1 MNDLTP
7 IHPQTNADVYRA
19 STDAA
24 GLCKEIVLRTAQV
37 IQGRKYV
44 KVEGWQAIAVAHG
57 CVASAE
63 SVERI
68 NDEGCKGFSAVG
80 AIRRMSD
87 GVEIARAEG
96 FVGDDEAMWGKRPV
110 YARRAMA
117 QTRAISRA
125 CRSAFAHVVVLID
138 SNLSTTPAEEMDFS
152 EPVDV
157 TPRQAPKVAGVV
169 TGTQLQE
176 QQASGRKIPAQAKR
190 DGDHER
196 YRAMIDNAS
205 ATELFELTQTFDDW
219 TSEAPAQWLDS
230 LRDRMELRREEL
242 AGQASVADDEAAMDE
257 AFRGTVH
264 SGSAAGLSG
273 RNGSQAAA

>member
-1 MNDLTP
+1 MSNDLVVNHT
-7 IHPQTNADVYRA
+7 QTNADLYRA

-24 GLCKEIVLRTAQV
+24 GLCKEIVLRTAQL

-44 KVEGWQAIAVAHG
+44 RVEGWQAIAIAHG

-68 NDEGCKGFSAVG
+68 DLDGCKGFSAVG
-80 AIRRMSD
+80 AIRRMTD

-96 FVGDDEAMWGKRPV
+96 FVGDDEATWGKRPV

-138 SNLSTTPAEEMDFS
+138 SNLSTTPAEEMEFA
-152 EPVDV
+152 EPVNV
-157 TPRQAPKVAGVV
+157 APKPPGVI

-176 QQASGRKIPAQAKR
+176 AQTRNGRKSSSQAKK
-190 DGDHER
+190 DGDDVKIKTEIGGLDHAGLADFTLNFDSYTATMPAGWLTPIRDMIEER
-196 YRAMIDNAS
+196 LA
-205 ATELFELTQTFDDW
+205 ELN
-219 TSEAPAQWLDS
+219 
-230 LRDRMELRREEL
+230 
-242 AGQASVADDEAAMDE
+242 GEAAVAEEASELDA
-257 AFRGTVH
+257 AFRGTMGSSGAPTVPGRHAPH
-264 SGSAAGLSG
+264 SPA
-273 RNGSQAAA
+273 R